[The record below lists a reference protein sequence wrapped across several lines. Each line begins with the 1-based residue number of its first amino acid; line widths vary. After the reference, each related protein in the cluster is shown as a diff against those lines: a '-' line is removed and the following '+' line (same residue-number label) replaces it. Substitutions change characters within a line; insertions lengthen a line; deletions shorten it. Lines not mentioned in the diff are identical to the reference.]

1 MYTCKYYLPA
11 IYGVIPVAV
20 ALVGAYFLANISNPF
35 TEDKRKPLLW
45 GSAFLIVGIIV
56 SLVFISSYI
65 SNYKNVYLPYKKG
78 NYMEVEGEVE
88 ELKTVPFMGNGE
100 DEFCVNGIRFS
111 IGNPFLPGY
120 QKQAAHHGLITNEG
134 MYVKIRYIPG
144 QETDYIMELEIVSLN

>member
-56 SLVFISSYI
+56 YLVFIS
-65 SNYKNVYLPYKKG
+65 
-78 NYMEVEGEVE
+78 
-88 ELKTVPFMGNGE
+88 
-100 DEFCVNGIRFS
+100 
-111 IGNPFLPGY
+111 
-120 QKQAAHHGLITNEG
+120 
-134 MYVKIRYIPG
+134 RYI
-144 QETDYIMELEIVSLN
+144 YHIKRAIIWKLKVRSKN